1 MSIATYGLGLGA
13 GGGPTSVAVQITGG
27 EILEPLEG
35 TIQDTELEAVLIE
48 TTLEGE
54 LVQPLEGEIE

>member
-27 EILEPLEG
+27 EILEQLEG
-35 TIQDTELEAVLIE
+35 EIQKSMLEAVLIE
-48 TTLEGE
+48 TTLEGTITE
-54 LVQPLEGEIE
+54 PLEGELD